1 MDKPISEAVYGV
13 GQWKKEDV
21 GSEEK
26 TNCFIFHLTWSN

>member
-1 MDKPISEAVYGV
+1 MDKPINEAVYGV

-26 TNCFIFHLTWSN
+26 NKLLHIPFNMEQ